1 MQLPLPLSLLPHL
14 CRRFGAI
21 NETASWSV
29 TGDANDSAVTKTATG
44 IELFYSRGTYY
55 CAGCGDNYF
64 SFTTTVDNTGTGGVD
79 FSYNAFNG
87 WFMSG
92 SDLTFLVN
100 GNAIAAFG
108 GYDIHDS
115 VSFNFTAGD
124 VLELRAHETN
134 YDSQPYIEGRIAMS
148 NFKRRAR
155 SEQRT
160 RAGQPCPDGPGP
172 AGCRRRPPQAQVR
185 ESKGK
190 GAQTSAPGIKKSS
203 RGCFFCVLGIAKD
216 QK

>member
-1 MQLPLPLSLLPHL
+1 MKISSLLRAVAATAVFATASFAHA
-14 CRRFGAI
+14 GAI

-87 WFMSG
+87 WYMSG

-148 NFKRRAR
+148 NFSGVLAANNVPEPASLALMGLGLLGAAAARRKR
-155 SEQRT
+155 
-160 RAGQPCPDGPGP
+160 
-172 AGCRRRPPQAQVR
+172 
-185 ESKGK
+185 K
-190 GAQTSAPGIKKSS
+190 
-203 RGCFFCVLGIAKD
+203 
-216 QK
+216 